1 LKIAR
6 QILVSGVVQGVG
18 YRAWTERT
26 ARSLGVFGFVRNL
39 DDGRVEI
46 FAEGEERQVD
56 ALVVACWK
64 GPTHAEVGD
73 VAQLSK
79 SPRGAVA
86 FRFLDD
92 AAAPEP

>member
-1 LKIAR
+1 VIVAR

-26 ARSLGVFGFVRNL
+26 ARALGVHGFVRNL

-46 FAEGEERQVD
+46 FAEGDARDVD

-64 GPTHAEVGD
+64 GPPHAAVDD
-73 VAQLSK
+73 VAQTAK
-79 SPRGAVA
+79 APRGATA
-86 FRFLDD
+86 FHHVDD
-92 AAAPEP
+92 AAAPEA